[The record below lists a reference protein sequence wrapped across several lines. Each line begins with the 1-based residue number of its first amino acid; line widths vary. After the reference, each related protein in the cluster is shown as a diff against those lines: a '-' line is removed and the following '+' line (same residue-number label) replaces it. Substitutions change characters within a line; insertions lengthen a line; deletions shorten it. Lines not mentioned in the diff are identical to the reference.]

1 MRNRGYSLIEL
12 VMAMVVIGIV
22 ALIATPGLAAGRRAS
37 VRRTVVNEFVAAHSL
52 AVATAVRQGRVA
64 ELHIDAPTS
73 RYWIVVDTSTVGGVT
88 DTIGPIRQVQDPT
101 VSMVSDRTLLCFDA
115 QGLATTVG
123 ACEEG
128 DATVTFSFPDYS
140 RTVEMT
146 LLGKLLR

>member
-1 MRNRGYSLIEL
+1 MRDRGYSLIEL
-12 VMAMVVIGIV
+12 VMAMVVIGIA
-22 ALIATPGLAAGRRAS
+22 ALITTPRLAAGRRAT
-37 VRRTVVNEFVAAHSL
+37 VRRTVVNEFIAAHSL
-52 AVATAVRQGRVA
+52 ASVTAVRQGRVA
-64 ELHIDAPTS
+64 ELHIDAPTG
-73 RYWIVVDTSTVGGVT
+73 RYWIVVDTSTAGGVT
-88 DTIGPIRQVQDPT
+88 DTIGPIRQIQDPT

-140 RTVEMT
+140 KTVEMM